1 MGTILRPYLSGG
13 IYSFATV
20 LKVDIYASHHR
31 GFRHGEACIDFIA
44 LRQQVF
50 ALDKDVGKTAQTVV
64 GTQVPEYEAF
74 LLLLARGDWYEA
86 PSRIVYR

>member
-1 MGTILRPYLSGG
+1 MGTILRPYLSSR

-74 LLLLARGDWYEA
+74 LLLLARGD
-86 PSRIVYR
+86 

>member
-1 MGTILRPYLSGG
+1 MSGHHSSTISIGWNILLRDR
-13 IYSFATV
+13 

-74 LLLLARGDWYEA
+74 LLLLARGD
-86 PSRIVYR
+86 